1 VAKMLKEYFEV
12 NKKVKGGVSKS
23 IDTSRGII
31 LVRGPV
37 SAEELIRMVPDEGL
51 NMFRPP
57 QKQLKA
63 LVEIASLPEG
73 FVFVAHLD
81 QLLIGYVTF
90 HPPEEFE
97 RWGQGNLKEIMELG
111 AIEVSP
117 AWRGFGIA
125 SKLLETAFETGI
137 FEDYIVISTEYYWHW
152 DCARCDLDIWEYQD
166 MIKHLFGKVG
176 LLPVGTNDPEITCH
190 PANMLAARIGSR
202 VKPETIEEFKCLR
215 YA

>member
-1 VAKMLKEYFEV
+1 MLMESFGVDKKAKGE
-12 NKKVKGGVSKS
+12 VSKS
-23 IDTSRGII
+23 IATSQGII
-31 LVRGPV
+31 VLRGPV
-37 SAEELIRMVPDEGL
+37 RAEELASMVPDEGL

-57 QKQLKA
+57 QKQLRA
-63 LVEIASLPEG
+63 LIEIASLPEG
-73 FVFVAHLD
+73 FVFIAHLD

-152 DCARCDLDIWEYQD
+152 DLARSGLNIWEYQD
-166 MIKHLFGKVG
+166 MIKNLFGKVG

-202 VKPETIEEFKCLR
+202 VKPEAIEEFKRLR